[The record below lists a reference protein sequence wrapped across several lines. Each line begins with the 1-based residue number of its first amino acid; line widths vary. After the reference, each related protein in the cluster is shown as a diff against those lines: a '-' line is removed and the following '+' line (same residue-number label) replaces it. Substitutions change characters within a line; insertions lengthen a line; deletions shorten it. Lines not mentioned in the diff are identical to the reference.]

1 MLTDI
6 LKRWRGKKNVK
17 VKEEKPDNPERLTFK
32 PCLCFLASW
41 QHMVMIKR
49 RGGTMDKFLQMHIAT
64 IIKPQHYFL
73 DPFQLKTINISLR
86 SKVLELVGIQH
97 SASYLGLDDST
108 KLR

>member
-1 MLTDI
+1 
-6 LKRWRGKKNVK
+6 
-17 VKEEKPDNPERLTFK
+17 
-32 PCLCFLASW
+32 
-41 QHMVMIKR
+41 
-49 RGGTMDKFLQMHIAT
+49 MDKFLQMHIAT
-64 IIKPQHYFL
+64 ITKAQHYFL